1 MNTTKI
7 FNHQYWKPGEHKL
20 AQSELYSYFHS
31 SISAQSVSFHTFLS
45 VDALTVYDWHGRM
58 VQSKLKK
65 SWATQLLDKPKQMC
79 RRSITDSEFVFWI
92 YKPNSDILKL
102 LHASFLRK
110 CNRRRQ
116 ISKQIS
122 LTELRS
128 IKHWAE
134 IICLPPSAYQ
144 TGSTHPGHIFVLEQ
158 FWHDLQVKRSR
169 TRLVISL
176 ASTKTQIS
184 VHLQAR

>member
-1 MNTTKI
+1 MLWRCTTDTAGWCK
-7 FNHQYWKPGEHKL
+7 
-20 AQSELYSYFHS
+20 A
-31 SISAQSVSFHTFLS
+31 
-45 VDALTVYDWHGRM
+45 
-58 VQSKLKK
+58 
-65 SWATQLLDKPKQMC
+65 SWRRAEPFITTQLLDKPKQMC
-79 RRSITDSEFVFWI
+79 RRGITDSEFVFWI

-102 LHASFLRK
+102 NWNASFLKK
-110 CNRRRQ
+110 CNRRLQ

-158 FWHDLQVKRSR
+158 FWHDLQVKRSS

-184 VHLQAR
+184 VHL